1 MIIKILIPSEIWLKL
16 AMMKQQW
23 WWLCIEEFH
32 LKYDWYGWTRCDE
45 IPFIPGFAVHP
56 PYQPNRHHIMIIVIF
71 VKIIHLREA
80 II

>member
-32 LKYDWYGWTRCDE
+32 LKYDWYGWTRSDE
-45 IPFIPGFAVHP
+45 IPFIPGFAGAS
-56 PYQPNRHHIMIIVIF
+56 
-71 VKIIHLREA
+71 L
-80 II
+80 